1 MSAGPDSAAPSGPAP
16 HPRTAAVLTVSDG
29 VHYGTR
35 EDRSGAALAEMLA
48 EAGFEVVQ
56 RAVVPDERPAIQKAI
71 RELSLH
77 AALVLTTGGTGFGPR
92 DVTPEAT
99 RTILD
104 REAPGMAEAMR
115 AAGRLDTP
123 MANLSR
129 GLVGTVGNA
138 LVLNLPGSPKGA
150 CDNFRAVLDL
160 VPHAL
165 QLISGDTEH
174 KPVSPPAGGADVP
187 APEIAAAPAVATQ
200 GGPDQDHSHSHGHG
214 HGHKRPEPIA
224 VDASGAGAAP
234 HATDPAVKAEL
245 DRRVARGEEVL
256 LATAVRIHGAPPC
269 QPGQKML
276 LGKDGPIAGT
286 LMCSEFDHAATA
298 DTAAVLGGGRPVFR
312 TYEHDLGSV
321 DVYLEPYRRRPRL
334 IVIGATPVGLCL
346 MKWAGESGYEVA
358 LLESRPER
366 VSAEHREA
374 AGLVAETPDALPVD
388 GETDVVHTDHEAPL
402 VAEHLYGLVKGGA
415 RFVGL
420 IGSARHASEHLDHLR
435 ELGLTED
442 EVGGIRTPVGLNI
455 GARTSQEI
463 ALSILAGLV
472 AARYGRSGGWLD
484 RPAVEV

>member
-1 MSAGPDSAAPSGPAP
+1 MSGGL
-16 HPRTAAVLTVSDG
+16 RTAAVLTVSDG

-35 EDRSGAALAEMLA
+35 EDRSGAALDELLTD
-48 EAGFEVVQ
+48 AGFEVVQ
-56 RAVVPDERPAIQKAI
+56 RAVVPDERPLIQKAI
-71 RELSLH
+71 RDMAEK
-77 AALVLTTGGTGFGPR
+77 AALVVTTGGTGFGPR

-99 RTILD
+99 RTILE

-115 AAGRLDTP
+115 AAGRLETP

-129 GLVGTVGNA
+129 GVVGTVGSA
-138 LVLNLPGSPKGA
+138 LVCNLPGSPKGA
-150 CDNFRAVLDL
+150 CDSLRAVMDI

-174 KPVSPPAGGADVP
+174 RPRPAAGVEPAAAVAGG
-187 APEIAAAPAVATQ
+187 
-200 GGPDQDHSHSHGHG
+200 GGPHDHGHG
-214 HGHKRPEPIA
+214 PDHGQGHRRPEPLA
-224 VDASGAGAAP
+224 ATPEAAPGAP

-298 DTAAVLGGGRPVFR
+298 DTDAVLSGGRPVFR

-321 DVYLEPYRRRPRL
+321 DVYLEPYRRKPRL
-334 IVIGATPVGLCL
+334 VVIGATPVGLHL
-346 MKWAGESGYEVA
+346 LRWAAESGYDVA

-366 VSAEHREA
+366 VTAEHRAA
-374 AGLVAETPDALPVD
+374 AGLVADDPGAVPVD
-388 GETDVVHTDHEAPL
+388 AETDVVHTDHEAPL
-402 VAEHLYGLVKGGA
+402 VAEHLLALVKGGA

-420 IGSARHASEHLDHLR
+420 IGSARHASEHLDRLR

-442 EVGGIRTPVGLNI
+442 EVGRIRTPVGLNI
-455 GARTSQEI
+455 GARTTQEI

-472 AARYGRSGGWLD
+472 AARYDRPGGWLD
-484 RPAVEV
+484 RPAVGTGSA